1 MEKITIGRKRLISI
15 KNLILMAVILVV
27 ILAAVFSWYTES
39 YSVTAETTSISA
51 KGADNVELALPVRD
65 AAGNEHF
72 PISNDDW
79 KSELDFSAS
88 GFLKNLVKDVT
99 SNGRQFAVPTFA
111 AATGLKDGRKV
122 IADDVWTD
130 GLSSKEA
137 LTNGSTLDDDQ
148 YNYISFDF
156 YIRSKQSNIN
166 VTADSF
172 LATGSEIGYQD
183 AEHPSPDSEDD
194 NRRSQGVKPLTGN
207 NIYRCSSYGAQEGT
221 TNAFSSDAIVG
232 AMRVSLVGCL
242 VDSVTKTTTG
252 GVTTA
257 TEGTF
262 DGDTWE
268 NNSDL
273 RFLWL
278 PRPDIY
284 LETDDNSNNWRLHT
298 GITPSNELASKTY
311 AHSFYEGNV
320 ITGGVKKT
328 MTPHTYADSGVKTID
343 GADNSVPSYFKVSD
357 TRTDAQLGNTGH
369 YPTLGQSVRITGEP
383 AQAHLNTSSGIQF
396 TPGTGENDNR
406 ETIGYYVYKYTLNI
420 WIEGE
425 DAEARRSMNNGVFS
439 LELDFGT

>member
-156 YIRSKQSNIN
+156 YIRSKQCNIN

-194 NRRSQGVKPLTGN
+194 NRRSQGVKPLTGS

-242 VDSVTKTTTG
+242 VDSVTDNGSYKDDAHYNG
-252 GVTTA
+252 GA
-257 TEGTF
+257 
-262 DGDTWE
+262 WAA
-268 NNSDL
+268 NSDL

-284 LETDDNSNNWRLHT
+284 LETDDNSNNWTLHT
-298 GITPSNELASKTY
+298 GITPSNQLANKTY

-320 ITGGVKKT
+320 LTGGVKKT
-328 MTPHTYADSGVKTID
+328 MTPHVYADSTVKTVT
-343 GADNSVPSYFKVSD
+343 GADENVPSYFKVSD
-357 TRTDAQLGNTGH
+357 TRNDTHLGETGH
-369 YPTLGQSVRITGEP
+369 YPTFGQSVKITGEP
-383 AQAHLNTSSGIQF
+383 SEGYLNTSKQITF
-396 TPGTGENDNR
+396 TPGTGEGDIR
-406 ETIGYYVYKYTLNI
+406 ETTGYYVYKYTLNI